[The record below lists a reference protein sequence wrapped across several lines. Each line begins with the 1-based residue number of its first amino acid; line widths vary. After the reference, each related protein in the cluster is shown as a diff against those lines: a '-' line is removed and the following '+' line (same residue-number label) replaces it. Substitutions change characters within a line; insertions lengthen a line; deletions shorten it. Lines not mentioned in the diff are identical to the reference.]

1 LFPSLNYISPEE
13 LKDDFDRELL
23 QRLVVGSFSSDYEIK
38 DDKNKG

>member
-1 LFPSLNYISPEE
+1 LFPVLDYITPEE

-38 DDKNKG
+38 DEKSKG